1 MALASQNARSDRNT
15 PNGRGSKPVVFAF
28 IALAAFAAIM
38 GGRWIFGGGS
48 EGTAPRS
55 ANAAETIAT
64 EPENH
69 TRRSALDE
77 SMARAGTDDAPAR
90 SDAAA
95 NTEPKVDKSEPIT
108 PEPAKT
114 DDAKTDPI
122 VSAEP
127 AAAQPP
133 VATPDQPKTET
144 APAQEAP
151 KDAKDTT
158 SPTEQPAPKPA
169 AKPAEA
175 PREKIPFFGNG
186 QNASSPP
193 IAPATPAP
201 GAEPPADSPA
211 AKLKEGL
218 ALAATEPVKARA
230 LLSAAVLSGTLN
242 EPDARSASNAL
253 AHISSQLFLT
263 PVFNA
268 GDSTCTQYTIAAN
281 DSLEKIIRK
290 QKIGCEWQLV
300 ARLNNIKKPESIQVG
315 KRLKLPKGPFSAVVW
330 KRDYRIDICM
340 GEGTDRVIVASM
352 PVGLG
357 ESNGTPTG
365 MFKVRGGSKLLN
377 PEWIH
382 PVTGQ
387 RYAAD
392 DPSNPIGEHWLGLEG
407 TEERTSSLKGYGIHG
422 TTDPDSIGQN
432 RSLGC
437 VRLLA
442 DDVALVW
449 ECLGN
454 GSVVEIRP

>member
-1 MALASQNARSDRNT
+1 MALASQNARSDRTN
-15 PNGRGSKPVVFAF
+15 PNGRGSKPMMFAF
-28 IALAAFAAIM
+28 IALAAFGAIMAGRWMFGGSDGAAPRAAI
-38 GGRWIFGGGS
+38 
-48 EGTAPRS
+48 
-55 ANAAETIAT
+55 AAETIT
-64 EPENH
+64 TDPENH
-69 TRRSALDE
+69 TRRAALDD
-77 SMARAGTDDAPAR
+77 GTSTPETSTPETSAPETSAPETSAKSPVDAKATT
-90 SDAAA
+90 SASADT
-95 NTEPKVDKSEPIT
+95 TEPTKSE
-108 PEPAKT
+108 A
-114 DDAKTDPI
+114 A

-127 AAAQPP
+127 AATQPP
-133 VATPDQPKTET
+133 AAMPEQPKTDT
-144 APAQEAP
+144 APTQDAP

-158 SPTEQPAPKPA
+158 SPTS
-169 AKPAEA
+169 A
-175 PREKIPFFGNG
+175 PREKVPFFGNG
-186 QNASSPP
+186 QNASSPLV
-193 IAPATPAP
+193 APATPDV
-201 GAEPPADSPA
+201 GAEPPSDSPA
-211 AKLKEGL
+211 GKLKQGL

-230 LLSAAVLSGTLN
+230 LLSAAVLSGTLA

-268 GDSTCTQYTIAAN
+268 GDATCNQYIIAAN
-281 DSLEKIIRK
+281 DSLEKIVRK
-290 QKIGCEWQLV
+290 QHIGCEWQLV

-330 KRDYRIDICM
+330 KRDYRIDICI
-340 GEGTDRVIVASM
+340 GEGADRVIVASM

-357 ESNGTPTG
+357 EANGTPTG
-365 MFKVRGGSKLLN
+365 MFKVRGGSKLQN

-392 DPSNPIGEHWLGLEG
+392 DPTNPIGEHWLGLEG

-454 GSVVEIRP
+454 GAVVEIRP